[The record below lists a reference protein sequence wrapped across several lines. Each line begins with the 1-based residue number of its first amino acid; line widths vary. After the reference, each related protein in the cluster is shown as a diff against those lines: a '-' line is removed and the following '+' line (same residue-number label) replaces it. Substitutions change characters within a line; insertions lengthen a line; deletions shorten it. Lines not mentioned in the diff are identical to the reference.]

1 MNSSSVL
8 HTPGPLDVCALNGQ
22 MHVRFRAERFTVLR
36 AKLLYLCNKDEW
48 YLRRDEAEMEIR
60 FSDSE
65 FEYFYASVPRTDIR
79 FAYIFELS
87 CADGCVRYLSEEG
100 LTDTFDHSLAYFNYF
115 ECCAQ
120 FPCDMMTVPDWVRT
134 AVGYQIFPE
143 RFAIGS
149 HDKDMSY
156 VNAEWGEIPTP
167 KSFYGGDLVGITE
180 HLPYLVELGVNFIY
194 LNPIFCS
201 PTNHKY
207 ETVDYENVD
216 PEFGGNEALRD
227 LINEAHK
234 NGIRIMLDG
243 VFNHLSWKHPF
254 FLDAQKLGKASKY
267 YDWFVW
273 NPDGSYRTFSSVKA
287 MPKLNTANPE
297 VIKYFTDLCID
308 WMRDYGVDAWRLDV
322 SDEIS
327 HRFLRAYRE
336 SLVREKPD
344 VIIIGEDWHRQNW
357 YLNGDEYDG
366 VMNYGFTK
374 ACLDLFAFNTIDAS
388 AFRDR
393 LVRLYHAFSI
403 PASEKMLNLLDS
415 HDTDRFLSRVKGD
428 ERKLRSAMAI
438 LFFYPGIP
446 SVYYGDEIGL
456 SGGYDPDCRRCFDWE
471 HDYTATPLW
480 KAIKELIELKKQPA
494 LSVGSFSINESDGVI
509 TIIRAAESQKLVL
522 KVNPNNETRA
532 GIPPYEYKIMEI

>member
-1 MNSSSVL
+1 M
-8 HTPGPLDVCALNGQ
+8 
-22 MHVRFRAERFTVLR
+22 
-36 AKLLYLCNKDEW
+36 
-48 YLRRDEAEMEIR
+48 
-60 FSDSE
+60 
-65 FEYFYASVPRTDIR
+65 
-79 FAYIFELS
+79 
-87 CADGCVRYLSEEG
+87 
-100 LTDTFDHSLAYFNYF
+100 
-115 ECCAQ
+115 
-120 FPCDMMTVPDWVRT
+120 
-134 AVGYQIFPE
+134 
-143 RFAIGS
+143 
-149 HDKDMSY
+149 
-156 VNAEWGEIPTP
+156 
-167 KSFYGGDLVGITE
+167 
-180 HLPYLVELGVNFIY
+180 NFIY

-297 VIKYFTDLCID
+297 VIEYFTDLCID

-438 LFFYPGIP
+438 MFFYPGIP

>member
-1 MNSSSVL
+1 
-8 HTPGPLDVCALNGQ
+8 
-22 MHVRFRAERFTVLR
+22 
-36 AKLLYLCNKDEW
+36 
-48 YLRRDEAEMEIR
+48 
-60 FSDSE
+60 
-65 FEYFYASVPRTDIR
+65 
-79 FAYIFELS
+79 
-87 CADGCVRYLSEEG
+87 
-100 LTDTFDHSLAYFNYF
+100 
-115 ECCAQ
+115 
-120 FPCDMMTVPDWVRT
+120 
-134 AVGYQIFPE
+134 
-143 RFAIGS
+143 
-149 HDKDMSY
+149 MSY

-438 LFFYPGIP
+438 MFFYPGIP

-532 GIPPYEYKIMEI
+532 GIPPTEYKIMEI

>member
-1 MNSSSVL
+1 M
-8 HTPGPLDVCALNGQ
+8 
-22 MHVRFRAERFTVLR
+22 
-36 AKLLYLCNKDEW
+36 
-48 YLRRDEAEMEIR
+48 
-60 FSDSE
+60 
-65 FEYFYASVPRTDIR
+65 
-79 FAYIFELS
+79 
-87 CADGCVRYLSEEG
+87 
-100 LTDTFDHSLAYFNYF
+100 
-115 ECCAQ
+115 
-120 FPCDMMTVPDWVRT
+120 
-134 AVGYQIFPE
+134 
-143 RFAIGS
+143 
-149 HDKDMSY
+149 
-156 VNAEWGEIPTP
+156 
-167 KSFYGGDLVGITE
+167 
-180 HLPYLVELGVNFIY
+180 
-194 LNPIFCS
+194 
-201 PTNHKY
+201 
-207 ETVDYENVD
+207 
-216 PEFGGNEALRD
+216 
-227 LINEAHK
+227 
-234 NGIRIMLDG
+234 
-243 VFNHLSWKHPF
+243 
-254 FLDAQKLGKASKY
+254 
-267 YDWFVW
+267 
-273 NPDGSYRTFSSVKA
+273 
-287 MPKLNTANPE
+287 
-297 VIKYFTDLCID
+297 
-308 WMRDYGVDAWRLDV
+308 
-322 SDEIS
+322 
-327 HRFLRAYRE
+327 
-336 SLVREKPD
+336 REKPD

-393 LVRLYHAFSI
+393 LVRLYHAFSM

-438 LFFYPGIP
+438 MFFYPGIP